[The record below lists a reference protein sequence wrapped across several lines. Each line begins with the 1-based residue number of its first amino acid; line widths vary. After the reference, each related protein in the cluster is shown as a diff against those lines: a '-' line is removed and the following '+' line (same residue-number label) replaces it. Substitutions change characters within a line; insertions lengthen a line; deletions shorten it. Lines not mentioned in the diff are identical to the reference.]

1 MLRNP
6 CGFKAIPKA
15 PQPDNI
21 STSSFQRR
29 ARHHKVGTFFVA
41 ANQFFLP
48 SSERKYD
55 FFFKKL
61 EKKTKKNGMAPGGE
75 VEDRGE
81 TDDCKKGQRVN
92 SRLPLGEWG
101 AGGRGS

>member
-1 MLRNP
+1 MDSKLYQKR
-6 CGFKAIPKA
+6 A
-15 PQPDNI
+15 QPDNI

-29 ARHHKVGTFFVA
+29 ARHHKVGTFL
-41 ANQFFLP
+41 LP
-48 SSERKYD
+48 RINSFCHPARGNTI
-55 FFFKKL
+55 FFKKL
-61 EKKTKKNGMAPGGE
+61 KKKQNGMAPGGE
-75 VEDRGE
+75 VEDGGE

>member
-55 FFFKKL
+55 FFQKTGKKK
-61 EKKTKKNGMAPGGE
+61 KKTGWRRAGKWRTEGKRMI
-75 VEDRGE
+75 VR
-81 TDDCKKGQRVN
+81 KGR
-92 SRLPLGEWG
+92 E
-101 AGGRGS
+101 